1 MIKQFTISIFT
12 ENKIGLMN
20 RITIIFTRR
29 RLNIERITVSESEL
43 KGVARIT
50 IVVNSTR
57 DAVDKVSRQVEK
69 LTEVLKAFVH
79 EDHEVIYQ
87 EMALYKM
94 STKTFSPATA
104 EKFVKENNAR
114 ILAKESDYLVIE
126 KTGTAEE
133 TEQLFHKL
141 EKYGVLE
148 FARSGRVAITKPMK
162 ELKTY
167 LKELEIDLV

>member
-1 MIKQFTISIFT
+1 MTKQFTVSVFT

-29 RLNIERITVSESEL
+29 RMNIERITVSESEV

-50 IVVNSTR
+50 IVVNTTR
-57 DAVDKVSRQVEK
+57 DAVDKLARQVEK

-94 STKTFSPATA
+94 SAKTLSHAAAA
-104 EKFVKENNAR
+104 EFVKENNAR
-114 ILAKESDYLVIE
+114 ILVEEPEYIVIE
-126 KTGTAEE
+126 KTGTKEE
-133 TEQLFHKL
+133 TEKLFHEL
-141 EKYGVLE
+141 EKFGVLE
-148 FARSGRVAITKPMK
+148 FARSGRVVVTKPMK

-167 LKELEIDLV
+167 LNELEIELV